1 MFVFTPSS
9 IHFIFIE
16 RILLQRG
23 KGGIKMRRGKRR
35 RRHPRHISTNRELR
49 LIIRLL
55 RQLINR
61 SIIPNIV
68 INANPTAQSAQD
80 HANNAGSNLVDHA
93 DDSNVKIE
101 TKILE

>member
-1 MFVFTPSS
+1 MK
-9 IHFIFIE
+9 
-16 RILLQRG
+16 RG
-23 KGGIKMRRGKRR
+23 RGRRR
-35 RRHPRHISTNRELR
+35 RRHPRRISTNRELR

-55 RQLINR
+55 RQLVNR
-61 SIIPNIV
+61 SIIPHIT

-93 DDSNVKIE
+93 DDSDINIE